1 MLKLLV
7 VDDEPN
13 IRFSIEQVFE
23 DDRIEVLGAEN
34 AAEAIELAAAELP
47 DVILLDIKLGNRS
60 GLEVFDE
67 LRRIDPKS
75 LVVFITGHGTTDTAI
90 EAMKRGAFDYM
101 VKPLDADQL
110 QQVVRQALEISR
122 LMHVPAIVE
131 EGDRPEDKP
140 DRLVGSS
147 VAMQNVCKQI
157 GRVAPQ
163 DVNVLLLGE
172 SGTGKELVARAIY
185 HHSRRS
191 KAPFLAINCAAIP
204 ESLLES
210 ELFGHER
217 GSFTGAERRR
227 IGKFEQCHGG
237 TLFLDEVGDMAPGT
251 QAKILRLLQEGRFER
266 LGGNESIQADVRVIA
281 ATNQNLDALIEDGRF
296 RKDLYYRLRGVT
308 IHLPPLRERREDIA
322 ELAHYFLF
330 RFNRELGTAVQSIS
344 PEALQR
350 LEQYDW
356 PGNVREMQSVIR
368 EALIVSAGS
377 TVLPEF
383 LAAELHQESAA
394 DGDTDD
400 TGPVPDVDWQVLQQ
414 YVETALA
421 EGETDIYRRAREH
434 LDRLLIFRVMRQVG
448 GNQYRAAEILG
459 LSRVTLRTK
468 LRAMQLTVEKTLA
481 PRAGEVGDAADG
493 PTPAEPA
500 GE

>member
-1 MLKLLV
+1 MPRLLI

-13 IRFSIEQVFE
+13 IRFSIEQVFAE
-23 DDRIEVLGAEN
+23 DDIEVLGAET
-34 AAEAIELAAAELP
+34 AEEAVEMATAGPP
-47 DVILLDIKLGNRS
+47 DVILLDLRLGNHS

-67 LRRIDPKS
+67 LRRLDPKS
-75 LVVFITGHGTTDTAI
+75 LVIFITGHGTTETAI
-90 EAMKRGAFDYM
+90 EAMKRGAYDYL
-101 VKPLDADQL
+101 VKPLDAGQL
-110 QQVVRQALEISR
+110 RQTVMQALEISR

-147 VAMQNVCKQI
+147 TPMQNVCKQI

-163 DVNVLLLGE
+163 DVNVLILGE

-191 KAPFLAINCAAIP
+191 LAPFLAINCAAIP

-217 GSFTGAERRR
+217 GTFTGADRRR

-251 QAKILRLLQEGRFER
+251 QAKILRLLQEGCFER
-266 LGGNESIQADVRVIA
+266 LGGNESIHADVRVIA
-281 ATNQNLDALIEDGRF
+281 ATNQNLDALIEQGRF

-330 RFNRELGTAVQSIS
+330 RCNGQLGTPVHSIS
-344 PEALQR
+344 SEALQL
-350 LEQYDW
+350 LEQYSW
-356 PGNVREMQSVIR
+356 PGNVRELQSVIR
-368 EALIVSAGS
+368 EALIVSAGP
-377 TVLPEF
+377 TILPEF
-383 LAAELHQESAA
+383 LAAELHQESTAEAEPPA
-394 DGDTDD
+394 DPGLLSDI
-400 TGPVPDVDWQVLQQ
+400 DWQSLPQF
-414 YVETALA
+414 VETAIA
-421 EGETDIYRRAREH
+421 SGEHDIYRLAREQF
-434 LDRLLIFRVMRQVG
+434 DRLLICRVMCQVN
-448 GNQYRAAEILG
+448 GNQQRAAETLG
-459 LSRVTLRTK
+459 MSRVTLRAK
-468 LRAMQLTVEKTLA
+468 LRAMQLTVAKTLT
-481 PRAGEVGDAADG
+481 PSSPPPLPSEDG
-493 PTPAEPA
+493 
-500 GE
+500 